1 MRVLLVPRQTLRLA
15 NLRELSLGR
24 LLGLDLLRGLRGLDL
39 LLGRRVDQVLEQA
52 EDSALERLAPRHA
65 PWAFVRQT
73 VRLLEHVA
81 AFLELELVRFLVFV
95 VVEGFL
101 RGVVDDGGGFDP
113 RRVLRV
119 GFFVLVLVGGADAVV
134 GEPEGVI
141 LEDALELSFEVA
153 LGPRREA
160 VAE

>member
-1 MRVLLVPRQTLRLA
+1 MRLLVL
-15 NLRELSLGR
+15 
-24 LLGLDLLRGLRGLDL
+24 
-39 LLGRRVDQVLEQA
+39 
-52 EDSALERLAPRHA
+52 
-65 PWAFVRQT
+65 
-73 VRLLEHVA
+73 
-81 AFLELELVRFLVFV
+81 V

-113 RRVLRV
+113 RRVFGV
-119 GFFVLVLVGGADAVV
+119 GFFVLVLVGGAHRVV

-141 LEDALELSFEVA
+141 LEDALELRLEVA